1 MKFFVNDIWC
11 FMKRDV
17 NIRNFTISYMREGGF
32 AKKELTDTAKKNGGC
47 KISERPD
54 IIDLENENLSPFAI
68 F

>member
-32 AKKELTDTAKKNGGC
+32 SKK
-47 KISERPD
+47 S
-54 IIDLENENLSPFAI
+54 
-68 F
+68 